1 MAKPKSVHPGLYK
14 KNDDYLFC
22 MGLAKTAEGDARM
35 AKALGYSDQIVS
47 IFKARAQQWRDAAKR
62 HGEAWLEQRYGQ

>member
-22 MGLAKTAEGDARM
+22 MGLAKTAEGAYGKSYGLFRPDREHFQSPGAAMAR
-35 AKALGYSDQIVS
+35 
-47 IFKARAQQWRDAAKR
+47 RR
-62 HGEAWLEQRYGQ
+62 ETAW

>member
-35 AKALGYSDQIVS
+35 AKAMGYSDREHFQS
-47 IFKARAQQWRDAAKR
+47 PGAAMARRR
-62 HGEAWLEQRYGQ
+62 ETAW